1 MSTRSSR
8 ASAAKSPSKASPRK
22 SRPSNKRKAKDEEIE
37 VDLGDGAGDADGVD
51 DDADAYD
58 EEEGE
63 HVEEKKRKA
72 YDSDAL
78 DEDSD
83 FEDANADAGR
93 KRKRKVVKPPKKAA
107 RTPRKKRK
115 VKKDEEDQENE
126 DEDVVDLKD
135 GQEIV
140 GEVVQAPKT
149 GRVPP
154 GQISKN
160 TFNFL
165 SQLAKPECNDREWF
179 KLHEPV
185 YRLAEKE
192 WKDFVDSFTE
202 VLMEVD
208 NHIPPLPAKDIVHRI
223 YRDIRFSNDKTP
235 YKRSFSASFSRSGR
249 KGIFAV
255 FRPGGQ
261 SLLAAGLWCPGRNE
275 LATIRSNLLRSS
287 ARLRRVISHPDFVK
301 FFGEPKPDPKGDRQN
316 IFGGEDE
323 LKVAPKGVDKGH
335 KDIDLLKCRSFAV
348 VHHFIDSEV
357 LEPDFKEKLAE
368 VARVVRPFVHC
379 LNDLLTLHD
388 DDDDND
394 NGEDEDDG
402 GEDGEEG
409 EE

>member
-1 MSTRSSR
+1 MLHQQIMSTRSSR

-179 KLHEPV
+179 KLHGRSRSSSSAITSIAHITSEPV

-202 VLMEVD
+202 VLMEVND
-208 NHIPPLPAKDIVHRI
+208 HIPLLPAKDVAHRI
-223 YRDIRFSNDKTP
+223 DRDIRFSNDKIP

-261 SLLAAGLWCPGRNE
+261 SLLAAGLWCPGKNE

-335 KDIDLLKCRSFAV
+335 N
-348 VHHFIDSEV
+348 
-357 LEPDFKEKLAE
+357 
-368 VARVVRPFVHC
+368 

-388 DDDDND
+388 DDDD